1 MLYLLYGEESYLLE
15 TRLKKLKKEFGEMI
29 NGINFVQIDAD
40 TISELIS
47 DIETPAF
54 GYPTKLIVAKNTGL
68 FKKEKRT
75 SKSKSTKIDVKEDK
89 KKANSLE
96 EKVAN
101 YIDEHNEIFKD
112 DVTLIFVEEEVDKN
126 SLYKVI
132 EKYGEVTNFELLK
145 MPQLID
151 NIRKICGAYKVNIDF
166 DVAKY
171 FVESCGTS
179 MQDLINEIRK
189 LIEFARSWTE
199 I

>member
-1 MLYLLYGEESYLLE
+1 
-15 TRLKKLKKEFGEMI
+15 MI

-75 SKSKSTKIDVKEDK
+75 SKSKSAKEDK
-89 KKANSLE
+89 KKVNSLE

>member
-1 MLYLLYGEESYLLE
+1 MLYLLYGEASYLLE
-15 TRLKKLKKEFGEMI
+15 TRLKKLNKEFGEMI

>member
-1 MLYLLYGEESYLLE
+1 MLCLLYGEERYLLE

-68 FKKEKRT
+68 FKKEKRA
-75 SKSKSTKIDVKEDK
+75 SKSKSTKTDAKEDK
-89 KKANSLE
+89 KKVNSLE

-126 SLYKVI
+126 SIYKVI

-151 NIRKICGAYKVNIDF
+151 NIRKICNAYKVNIDF

>member
-1 MLYLLYGEESYLLE
+1 MLCLLYGEERYLLE
-15 TRLKKLKKEFGEMI
+15 TKLKKLKKEFGEMI

-68 FKKEKRT
+68 FKNEKRA
-75 SKSKSTKIDVKEDK
+75 SKSKSAKEDK
-89 KKANSLE
+89 KKVNSLE

-151 NIRKICGAYKVNIDF
+151 NIRKICNAYKVNIDF

>member
-1 MLYLLYGEESYLLE
+1 MLCLLYGEERYLLE

-68 FKKEKRT
+68 FKKEKRA
-75 SKSKSTKIDVKEDK
+75 SKSKSTKTDAKEDK

-101 YIDEHNEIFKD
+101 YIDGHNEIFKD

>member
-1 MLYLLYGEESYLLE
+1 MLYLLYGEERYLLE

-75 SKSKSTKIDVKEDK
+75 SKSKSAKEDK
-89 KKANSLE
+89 KKVNSLE

-132 EKYGEVTNFELLK
+132 EKYGDVTNFELLK

-151 NIRKICGAYKVNIDF
+151 NIRKICNAYKVNIDF

>member
-1 MLYLLYGEESYLLE
+1 MLYLLYGEERYLLE

-75 SKSKSTKIDVKEDK
+75 SKSKSTKTDAKEDK

-101 YIDEHNEIFKD
+101 YIDEHSEIFKN
-112 DVTLIFVEEEVDKN
+112 DVTLIFVEEEVEKN

>member
-1 MLYLLYGEESYLLE
+1 MLCLLYGEERYLLE
-15 TRLKKLKKEFGEMI
+15 TKLKKLKKEFGEMI
-29 NGINFVQIDAD
+29 KGINFVQIDAD

-75 SKSKSTKIDVKEDK
+75 SKSKSTKEDK
-89 KKANSLE
+89 KKVNSLE

-101 YIDEHNEIFKD
+101 YIDEHNEIFKE

>member
-1 MLYLLYGEESYLLE
+1 MLYLLYGEERYLLE

-75 SKSKSTKIDVKEDK
+75 SKSKSAKEDK
-89 KKANSLE
+89 KKVNSLE

-101 YIDEHNEIFKD
+101 YIDEHNEIFKY

-145 MPQLID
+145 MQQLID
-151 NIRKICGAYKVNIDF
+151 NIRKICNAYKVNIDF

>member
-1 MLYLLYGEESYLLE
+1 MLYLLYGEERYLLE

-75 SKSKSTKIDVKEDK
+75 SKSKSAKEDK
-89 KKANSLE
+89 KKVNSLE

-145 MPQLID
+145 MQQLID
-151 NIRKICGAYKVNIDF
+151 NIRKICNAYKVNIDF

>member
-1 MLYLLYGEESYLLE
+1 MLCLLYGEERYLLE

-29 NGINFVQIDAD
+29 KGINFVQIDAD

-75 SKSKSTKIDVKEDK
+75 SKSKSAKEDK
-89 KKANSLE
+89 KKVNSLE

-132 EKYGEVTNFELLK
+132 EKYGEITNFELLK

-151 NIRKICGAYKVNIDF
+151 NIRKICNAYKVNIDF

>member
-101 YIDEHNEIFKD
+101 YIEEHNEIFKD

>member
-1 MLYLLYGEESYLLE
+1 MLCLLYGEERYLLE

-75 SKSKSTKIDVKEDK
+75 SKSKSAKT
-89 KKANSLE
+89 NSLE
-96 EKVAN
+96 EKVAI

-151 NIRKICGAYKVNIDF
+151 NIRKICNAYKVNIDF

-189 LIEFARSWTE
+189 VIEFARSWTE

>member
-1 MLYLLYGEESYLLE
+1 MLYLLYGEERYLLE

-75 SKSKSTKIDVKEDK
+75 SKSKSTKTDAKEDK
-89 KKANSLE
+89 KKTNSLE

-101 YIDEHNEIFKD
+101 YIDEHNEIFKE
-112 DVTLIFVEEEVDKN
+112 DVTLILVEEEVDKN

>member
-1 MLYLLYGEESYLLE
+1 MLCLLYGEERYLLE
-15 TRLKKLKKEFGEMI
+15 TKLKKLKKEFGEMI

-68 FKKEKRT
+68 FKKEKRA
-75 SKSKSTKIDVKEDK
+75 SKSKSAKEDK
-89 KKANSLE
+89 KKVNSLE

-151 NIRKICGAYKVNIDF
+151 NIRKICNAYKVNIDF

>member
-1 MLYLLYGEESYLLE
+1 MLYLLYGEERYLLE

-75 SKSKSTKIDVKEDK
+75 SKSKSTKTDSKEDK

-101 YIDEHNEIFKD
+101 YIDEHNEIFKE

-126 SLYKVI
+126 FLYKVI

>member
-1 MLYLLYGEESYLLE
+1 MLCLLYGEERYLLE

-75 SKSKSTKIDVKEDK
+75 SKSKSAKTDVIEDK
-89 KKANSLE
+89 KKVNSLE

-132 EKYGEVTNFELLK
+132 EKYGEITNFELLK

-151 NIRKICGAYKVNIDF
+151 NIRKICNAYKVNIDF

>member
-1 MLYLLYGEESYLLE
+1 MLYLLYGEERYLLE

-75 SKSKSTKIDVKEDK
+75 SKSKSAKEDK
-89 KKANSLE
+89 KKVNSLE

-145 MPQLID
+145 MQQLID

>member
-1 MLYLLYGEESYLLE
+1 MLYLLYGEERYLLE

-75 SKSKSTKIDVKEDK
+75 SKSKSAKEDK
-89 KKANSLE
+89 KKVNSLE

-132 EKYGEVTNFELLK
+132 EKYGDVTNFELLK

>member
-1 MLYLLYGEESYLLE
+1 MLCLLYGEERYLLE
-15 TRLKKLKKEFGEMI
+15 TRLKKLKKEYGEMI

-54 GYPTKLIVAKNTGL
+54 GYHKKLIVAKNTGL
-68 FKKEKRT
+68 FKKEKKT
-75 SKSKSTKIDVKEDK
+75 SKSKSAKTDAKEDK

-96 EKVAN
+96 EKVAI

>member
-1 MLYLLYGEESYLLE
+1 MLYLLYGEERYLLE

-75 SKSKSTKIDVKEDK
+75 SKSKSTKTDAKEDK

>member
-1 MLYLLYGEESYLLE
+1 MLYLLYGEERYLLE

-75 SKSKSTKIDVKEDK
+75 SKSKSTKTDAKEDK

-101 YIDEHNEIFKD
+101 YIDEHNEIFKN

-126 SLYKVI
+126 FLYKVI

>member
-1 MLYLLYGEESYLLE
+1 MLYLLYGEERYLLE

-75 SKSKSTKIDVKEDK
+75 SKSKSTKTDAKEDK

-145 MPQLID
+145 MPQLIE

>member
-1 MLYLLYGEESYLLE
+1 MLYLLYGEERYLLE

-68 FKKEKRT
+68 FKKEKRI
-75 SKSKSTKIDVKEDK
+75 SKSKSTKTDAKEDK

-101 YIDEHNEIFKD
+101 YIDEHSEIFKD

-145 MPQLID
+145 MPQLIE

>member
-1 MLYLLYGEESYLLE
+1 MLCLLYGEERYLLE
-15 TRLKKLKKEFGEMI
+15 TKLKKLKKEFGEMI

-68 FKKEKRT
+68 FKKEKRA
-75 SKSKSTKIDVKEDK
+75 SKSKSAKTDAKEDK

>member
-1 MLYLLYGEESYLLE
+1 MLCLLYGEERYLLE

-68 FKKEKRT
+68 FKKEKRA
-75 SKSKSTKIDVKEDK
+75 SKSKSTKTDAKEDK

-101 YIDEHNEIFKD
+101 YIDEHNEIFKN

-151 NIRKICGAYKVNIDF
+151 NIRKICNAYKVNIDF

>member
-1 MLYLLYGEESYLLE
+1 
-15 TRLKKLKKEFGEMI
+15 
-29 NGINFVQIDAD
+29 
-40 TISELIS
+40 
-47 DIETPAF
+47 
-54 GYPTKLIVAKNTGL
+54 
-68 FKKEKRT
+68 
-75 SKSKSTKIDVKEDK
+75 
-89 KKANSLE
+89 
-96 EKVAN
+96 
-101 YIDEHNEIFKD
+101 
-112 DVTLIFVEEEVDKN
+112 
-126 SLYKVI
+126 
-132 EKYGEVTNFELLK
+132 

>member
-1 MLYLLYGEESYLLE
+1 MLYLLYGEERYLLE

-47 DIETPAF
+47 NIETPAF

-75 SKSKSTKIDVKEDK
+75 SKSKSTKTDAKEDK

>member
-1 MLYLLYGEESYLLE
+1 MLYLLYGEERYLSE
-15 TRLKKLKKEFGEMI
+15 TKLKKFKKEFGEMV

-68 FKKEKRT
+68 FKKEKRA
-75 SKSKSTKIDVKEDK
+75 SKSKSTKTDAKEDK

-101 YIDEHNEIFKD
+101 YIDEHNEIFKN

-151 NIRKICGAYKVNIDF
+151 NIRKICNAYKVNIDF

>member
-1 MLYLLYGEESYLLE
+1 MLYLLYGEERYLLE
-15 TRLKKLKKEFGEMI
+15 TKLKKLKKEFGEMI

-68 FKKEKRT
+68 FKKEKRA
-75 SKSKSTKIDVKEDK
+75 SKSKSAKTDAKEDK

>member
-1 MLYLLYGEESYLLE
+1 MLCLLYGEERYLLE

-54 GYPTKLIVAKNTGL
+54 GYPTKLIVTKNTGL

-75 SKSKSTKIDVKEDK
+75 SKSKSAKEDK
-89 KKANSLE
+89 KKVNSLE

-151 NIRKICGAYKVNIDF
+151 NIRKICNAYKVNIDF

>member
-1 MLYLLYGEESYLLE
+1 MLCLLYGEERYLLE
-15 TRLKKLKKEFGEMI
+15 TKLKKLKKEFGEMI

-68 FKKEKRT
+68 FKKEKRA
-75 SKSKSTKIDVKEDK
+75 SKSKSTKTDAKEDK

-101 YIDEHNEIFKD
+101 YIDGHNEIFKD

-132 EKYGEVTNFELLK
+132 EKYGEITNFELLK

-151 NIRKICGAYKVNIDF
+151 NIRKICNAYKVNIDF

>member
-1 MLYLLYGEESYLLE
+1 M
-15 TRLKKLKKEFGEMI
+15 
-29 NGINFVQIDAD
+29 GINFVQIDAD

-68 FKKEKRT
+68 FKKEKRA
-75 SKSKSTKIDVKEDK
+75 SKSKSTKTDAKEDK

-101 YIDEHNEIFKD
+101 YIDGHNEIFKD

-132 EKYGEVTNFELLK
+132 EKYGEITNFELLK

-151 NIRKICGAYKVNIDF
+151 NIRKICNAYKVNIDF

>member
-1 MLYLLYGEESYLLE
+1 M
-15 TRLKKLKKEFGEMI
+15 
-29 NGINFVQIDAD
+29 
-40 TISELIS
+40 
-47 DIETPAF
+47 
-54 GYPTKLIVAKNTGL
+54 
-68 FKKEKRT
+68 
-75 SKSKSTKIDVKEDK
+75 
-89 KKANSLE
+89 
-96 EKVAN
+96 
-101 YIDEHNEIFKD
+101 
-112 DVTLIFVEEEVDKN
+112 EEEVDKN

-151 NIRKICGAYKVNIDF
+151 NIRKICNAYKVNIDF